1 MSPALESAPQFS
13 GHAAPVAGAGAAAEG
28 RSIFRKLATVRDAVL
43 GIVTMVLLLAVI
55 SAVPVLNLLSLGYF
69 LEATGRVARSGRMRD
84 GWIGLPE
91 FATAGRLFVAIWLWL
106 LPIRFLHS
114 LWIDAELIAP
124 GEEAAERLEVL
135 LVAATLLI
143 GAHLVWAVVRGGKW
157 HHFIWPA
164 PLRFL
169 RWLCFGERS
178 DLAAR
183 ARTAWQGMKLGHFFR
198 LGVLGFAGA
207 AIWLVIP
214 VLILMGASRISQ
226 PGLSALVSMVGGL
239 ILGFSALQ
247 IPLLQSRFALTGRFR
262 GFFHPG
268 EARRMFARAPLVFW
282 LALSVSLLFALP
294 LYLLKIELT
303 PDEVAW
309 FPNLVFVL
317 LIFPGRILLG
327 WCLARASARETPRF
341 WASRWLARLGLIP
354 VAAAYVF
361 VVWITQYLS
370 WHGSLGLLEQHA
382 FLVPAPLLG
391 L

>member
-1 MSPALESAPQFS
+1 MSPALESPPQVRS
-13 GHAAPVAGAGAAAEG
+13 VDAEKG
-28 RSIFRKLATVRDAVL
+28 TEPRSALRRLAQFRDTVL
-43 GIVTMVLLLAVI
+43 GIATMVPVLAVV

-69 LEATGRVARSGRMRD
+69 LEATGRVARSGRFRD

-91 FATAGRLFVAIWLWL
+91 FATAGRLVVASWLWI
-106 LPIRFLHS
+106 LPIRLLHS

-124 GEEAAERLEVL
+124 GGGAARRLQFV

-157 HHFIWPA
+157 HHFLWPA
-164 PLRFL
+164 PLRFF
-169 RWLCFGERS
+169 RWLVSGERF

-183 ARTAWQGMKLGHFFR
+183 AVTAWKVMKLSHFFR
-198 LGVLGFAGA
+198 MGALGFAGA
-207 AIWLVIP
+207 AIWLAIP

-226 PGLSALVSMVGGL
+226 PGLSALVSLAGGL
-239 ILGFSALQ
+239 LLGIAALQ

-262 GFFHPG
+262 EFFHPG
-268 EARRMFARAPLVFW
+268 EARRMFSKAPVVFW
-282 LALSVSLLFALP
+282 LAVTVSLLFALP

-309 FPNLVFVL
+309 LPNLVFVL

-327 WCLARASARETPRF
+327 WCLARASAREAPRF
-341 WASRWLARLGLIP
+341 WASRWVARLGLIP